1 MSDKKMLAPAEIAE
15 YTINTGV
22 AKVNRSNSKV
32 LVSAFLAGAYI
43 AFGALGS
50 VAASYNLLANPA
62 TYGLGKALAGL
73 MFPAGL
79 IFVLLAGADLFT
91 GNILIALAAF
101 QKKVT
106 WGQAAKNWALVW
118 LGNLLG
124 AIVVAWMVGQAGV
137 FDWSNGLYGGV
148 VLKTAIG
155 KVGIEFMPALISGIL
170 CNWVVCVTVWITYAS
185 KDVAGKVLTGF
196 IGIFLFVCTGFEHCV
211 ANMGYLFAAF
221 FTKANPMY
229 LEAAHK
235 TAADAASI
243 NFKGMFIN
251 NLLPVTI
258 GNILGGL
265 VFVAGLYFFLFVN
278 KEDAKK
284 EAKNA

>member
-1 MSDKKMLAPAEIAE
+1 MSDKKMLTPAEIAE
-15 YTINTGV
+15 YTINTGI

-32 LVSAFLAGAYI
+32 LASAFLAGAYI

-50 VAASYNLLANPA
+50 VAAAYNLLANPA

-91 GNILIALAAF
+91 GNILIAIAAF
-101 QKKVT
+101 KNKVT
-106 WGQAAKNWALVW
+106 WGQAVKNWVLVW
-118 LGNLLG
+118 IGNLIGG
-124 AIVVAWMVGQAGV
+124 ALVAWMVSQAGV

-148 VLKTAIG
+148 ILKTAIG
-155 KVGIEFMPALISGIL
+155 KVGIEFIPALISGIL

-185 KDVAGKVLTGF
+185 KDVAGKVLAGF
-196 IGIFLFVCTGFEHCV
+196 MGIFLFVCTGFEHCV
-211 ANMGYLFAAF
+211 ANMAYLFGALF
-221 FTKANPMY
+221 SKSNPMY

-243 NFKGMFIN
+243 NLKGIFIN
-251 NLLPVTI
+251 NLLPVTL
-258 GNILGGL
+258 GNIIGGL
-265 VFVAGLYFFLFVN
+265 VFVAGIYFFLFVN
-278 KEDAKK
+278 KEDAK
-284 EAKNA
+284 NA

>member
-50 VAASYNLLANPA
+50 VAAAYNLLANPA

-101 QKKVT
+101 KKKVT
-106 WGQAAKNWALVW
+106 WGQAFKNWALVW
-118 LGNLLG
+118 IGNLLG
-124 AIVVAWMVGQAGV
+124 AVLVAWMVSMSGV

-148 VLKTAIG
+148 VVKNAIG
-155 KVGIEFMPALISGIL
+155 KVGIALIS
-170 CNWVVCVTVWITYAS
+170 CY
-185 KDVAGKVLTGF
+185 
-196 IGIFLFVCTGFEHCV
+196 
-211 ANMGYLFAAF
+211 
-221 FTKANPMY
+221 
-229 LEAAHK
+229 
-235 TAADAASI
+235 
-243 NFKGMFIN
+243 
-251 NLLPVTI
+251 
-258 GNILGGL
+258 
-265 VFVAGLYFFLFVN
+265 
-278 KEDAKK
+278 
-284 EAKNA
+284 